1 MLFRSAAGSTPSRH
15 LYQVLV
21 ERRDEVML
29 ALNREGIYPGVHYRD
44 NTLYR
49 MYADQSKSCPRARRA
64 SERLVSLPLHLGLDR
79 GDVARVAAALRRATA
94 RTARSAQ
101 G

>member
-1 MLFRSAAGSTPSRH
+1 MAPGVTPSRH

-21 ERRDEVML
+21 ERRDEVMV
-29 ALNREGIYPGVHYRD
+29 ALNGERIFPGVHYRD

-49 MYADQSKSCPRARRA
+49 MYAQDAEPCPRARRA
-64 SERLVSLPLHLGLDR
+64 SERLISLPLHLRLGR
-79 GDVARVAAALRRATA
+79 EEVARVGAALRRAVA
-94 RTARSAQ
+94 VGGLQAH